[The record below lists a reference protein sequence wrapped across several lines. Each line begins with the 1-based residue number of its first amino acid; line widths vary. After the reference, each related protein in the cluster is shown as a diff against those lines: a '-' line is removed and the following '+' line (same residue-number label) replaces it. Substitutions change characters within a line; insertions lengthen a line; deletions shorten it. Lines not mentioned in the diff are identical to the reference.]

1 MQIQPVNNI
10 SFGAKLIPATSGG
23 LKNEKLL
30 KLFEQKTKDYKNF
43 SLLQEKLNFNGKDTF
58 YLLNKKNEKI
68 MSTKAPHSCYS
79 YSCTEEMADKFVEI
93 FNFLAK
99 DIVE

>member
-30 KLFEQKTKDYKNF
+30 KLFEQKTQSHPNF
-43 SLLQEKLNFNGKDTF
+43 GLLQEKLNFSGKDTF
-58 YLLNKKNEKI
+58 YLLNKRNEKI

-79 YSCTEEMADKFVEI
+79 YSCTEEMADRFVEI